1 MRVKHRFLP
10 GRAFRFLDRS
20 YDTILFRRRSRRP
33 DVLGICPIFQTGQV
47 SSAKVRIP
55 MPNVCQCICVC
66 DVNDARDSDVER
78 VVIMTPVVTRI
89 ICARV
94 YLANEIS
101 IMIQPKNMPRS
112 FEGLTLQ
119 QICAL
124 QQLNPTYLLF
134 DTNHPM
140 NMLTSPPLL
149 II

>member
-1 MRVKHRFLP
+1 MY
-10 GRAFRFLDRS
+10 A
-20 YDTILFRRRSRRP
+20 
-33 DVLGICPIFQTGQV
+33 
-47 SSAKVRIP
+47 
-55 MPNVCQCICVC
+55 NVYVYELKG

-78 VVIMTPVVTRI
+78 VAIMTPVVTRI

-119 QICAL
+119 QMCGLESL

>member
-1 MRVKHRFLP
+1 MY
-10 GRAFRFLDRS
+10 A
-20 YDTILFRRRSRRP
+20 
-33 DVLGICPIFQTGQV
+33 
-47 SSAKVRIP
+47 
-55 MPNVCQCICVC
+55 NVYVYELKG
-66 DVNDARDSDVER
+66 DVNDARDSDVKR
-78 VVIMTPVVTRI
+78 VAIMTPVVTRI

-94 YLANEIS
+94 HLANEIS